1 MAVFASYSWAS
12 YRVHYEYL
20 LQAIS
25 TLSSSVVSGL
35 HLFARTTITKGSD
48 ALMYVE
54 EDLHLIQGF
63 MHQAGTR
70 AVADLIRTQ
79 SGEVEVYQVPRRPE
93 IQASPAVY
101 PTVVRMQHHTSPP
114 LAWVAIAVLWM
125 SALIGLVIW
134 VVRWLASAATTAVV
148 GHSGAVVV
156 LMGLAVLAVV
166 VLAGRRKT
174 SKAACSGAHCGGCD
188 R

>member
-1 MAVFASYSWAS
+1 M
-12 YRVHYEYL
+12 
-20 LQAIS
+20 I
-25 TLSSSVVSGL
+25 
-35 HLFARTTITKGSD
+35 
-48 ALMYVE
+48 E

-79 SGEVEVYQVPRRPE
+79 SGQVEVYQVPRRPE
-93 IQASPAVY
+93 IQASPAAY
-101 PTVVRMQHHTSPP
+101 PTARIRHRTSPP
-114 LAWVAIAVLWM
+114 WALVAIAVLWV
-125 SALIGLVIW
+125 SALIGLVVW

-156 LMGLAVLAVV
+156 LMGLAVLAAV

-174 SKAACSGAHCGGCD
+174 SKVACSGAHCGGCGHE
-188 R
+188 

>member
-1 MAVFASYSWAS
+1 M
-12 YRVHYEYL
+12 
-20 LQAIS
+20 I
-25 TLSSSVVSGL
+25 
-35 HLFARTTITKGSD
+35 
-48 ALMYVE
+48 E

-101 PTVVRMQHHTSPP
+101 PTTRIQHRTSPP
-114 LAWVAIAVLWM
+114 WAWVAIAVLWV
-125 SALIGLVIW
+125 SALIGLVVW
-134 VVRWLASAATTAVV
+134 VVRWLVSATATAVV
-148 GHSGAVVV
+148 GHSGAVVI
-156 LMGLAVLAVV
+156 LMVLAVLAVV

-174 SKAACSGAHCGGCD
+174 SKATCPGSLLTSVHCGGCD
-188 R
+188 Q